1 MKNVTISMDEKL
13 AREVRIEA
21 ARAGKS
27 MSKYIAEVV
36 EAALKQPID
45 ADAERRRKID
55 AMERFLAGPK
65 LHIAVDGKMPT
76 AEERNARR

>member
-27 MSKYIAEVV
+27 MSKYSAGVV

-45 ADAERRRKID
+45 ADAERQRKIE

-65 LHIAVDGKMPT
+65 WSVMEDGRMPT